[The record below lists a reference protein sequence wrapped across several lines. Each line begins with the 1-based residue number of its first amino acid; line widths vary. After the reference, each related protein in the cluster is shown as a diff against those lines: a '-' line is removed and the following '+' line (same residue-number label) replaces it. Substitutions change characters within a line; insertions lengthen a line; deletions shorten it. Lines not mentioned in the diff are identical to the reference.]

1 MSGNLMHTSARA
13 TPKLVGRKEILE
25 KIKQAILD
33 RLHAYLIEITG
44 SGGIGKT
51 RLVQHVLEKLA
62 PLLDGVRVA
71 RYPIDLYHSS
81 NHSREGLIAALY
93 DALGGTEQEFQGY
106 HTEKKKLEQ
115 IADVTKLSAQ
125 RDAMIAAFINDL
137 NQIARTQR
145 LVFALDTTER
155 LFFESDPVQKRL
167 GLEEEKI
174 AVLNWLLYDFLPKIE
189 NAVILL
195 SGRTERGS
203 LSDDLKKVSGKQ
215 FMPIPLQ
222 GLNEEEALEYFDAV
236 IQACEAPGELQ
247 DLEAAKSIK
256 KLSSDQRRTIFY
268 SLCDAEQDTL
278 TIRPIWLALAID
290 YWVIAEQLL
299 PDWEASV
306 NDARAKAKQD
316 HTNTREALRRG
327 LLGSLREVERAP
339 ADEVILALGLATKGA
354 DVDLLFHILGI
365 EKAEIQKAVET
376 IRHLSFVKT
385 RPTDSR
391 VFLHDE
397 MYAVLQEHLRQSPQ
411 LHRYTQWLKRITD
424 WYNTRI
430 DNHRKEITRLYE
442 TSEKTF
448 YGSEEVNRMRT
459 ALYDALVEDLHYQL
473 RLDPLRGF
481 ETYFRYSDDAI
492 ATGNESLDAQLR
504 TELLAFWSTRDP
516 NWEKQD
522 IEGLKRADVEADA
535 AIRWVKRLIERGD
548 KPKARQLIAKLRGD
562 ASDLIRAS
570 GRLAEMAL
578 DVSEAHTDAYEA
590 RLEEAEE
597 KLKEKIRE
605 LEWMSPSLRRD
616 AILARAYNNLGYVYR
631 STGRHL
637 GAIQHYKQARSI
649 WRTVKIEGE
658 QANTLTNLAFAL
670 AMIGEFGDA
679 WRQGLDGRDLRLFF
693 GSPESFGLS
702 LTALARIAI
711 EENTLDDALRY
722 LTRAI
727 RIFET
732 TEAIRQRGLALI
744 ARAETKRRMSA
755 WMDYYPDK
763 TAEQLSQAVK
773 DADEAKEIFD
783 KVVEPARKVEA
794 LIEKGCAYRDWV
806 KFRRDN
812 PQVLAEEEKGAN
824 AHFWSLEEL
833 AEKSRQAFEQ
843 AQQIAEQYNLHYL
856 GVDALVNLA
865 WLYYYQSQEDKVRQ
879 TLNQV
884 ESLIPE
890 NHRIKPYQRGL
901 GGLPTLD
908 EKEAVIPFFTQL
920 GKMHL
925 LRGQIAFNHFTQ
937 ERKEQALQ
945 DAISHYTRALA
956 YDTLFRT
963 QEFRDLRRAK
973 DRIYERLKV
982 LNASEMLIAYDTVER
997 VEREYRLGTS
1007 AMREFLQRNF
1017 GPRDDFVGVTM

>member
-1 MSGNLMHTSARA
+1 MSGKLTSTSARA
-13 TPKLVGRKEILE
+13 TPELVGRKEILE
-25 KIKQAILD
+25 QIEQAIRD
-33 RLHAYLIEITG
+33 VSQSYLIEITG

-51 RLVQHVLEKLA
+51 RLVQHVIEKLA
-62 PLLDGVRVA
+62 PSLQNVRA
-71 RYPIDLYHSS
+71 AKDPIDLYHSP
-81 NHSREGLIAALY
+81 NHSREGMIAALY
-93 DALGGTEQEFQGY
+93 DALGGTEQEFQKY

-115 IADVTKLSAQ
+115 TADLTKLSEQ
-125 RDAMIAAFINDL
+125 RDAMITAFIEDL

-145 LVFALDTTER
+145 LVLALDTTER

-174 AVLNWLLYDFLPKIE
+174 EVRNWLLQDFLPKIE
-189 NAVILL
+189 NAVILI

-203 LSDDLKKVSGKQ
+203 LSNDLKQVSGKQ

-236 IQACEAPGELQ
+236 IQACEALGELQ

-268 SLCDAEQDTL
+268 SLCDAEQDML

-290 YWVIAEQLL
+290 YWVVAEQLL

-306 NDARAKAKQD
+306 NDARARANQD

-327 LLGSLREVERAP
+327 LLRTLREGDRAP

-354 DVDLLFHILGI
+354 DADLLFHILGI
-365 EKAEIQKAVET
+365 DKADIQKAVEA
-376 IRHLSFVKT
+376 IRYLSFVKT
-385 RPTDSR
+385 RPADSR
-391 VFLHDE
+391 LFLHDE
-397 MYAVLQEHLRQSPQ
+397 MYAILQEHLLQ
-411 LHRYTQWLKRITD
+411 LPRYEQWLRRIAD

-430 DNHRKEITRLYE
+430 DNHRKKITQLYE
-442 TSEKTF
+442 TSERTF
-448 YGSEEVNRMRT
+448 YGLEEVNRTRT
-459 ALYDALVEDLHYQL
+459 ELYDALVEDLHYQL
-473 RLDPLRGF
+473 RLNPLRGF

-504 TELLAFWSTRDP
+504 SELLAFWSTNDP

-535 AIRWVKRLIERGD
+535 AIRWVKRLVVRGD
-548 KPKARQLIAKLRGD
+548 QPKARQIIEQLYKDYLVQ
-562 ASDLIRAS
+562 AS
-570 GRLAEMAL
+570 GKLAEIELGVMDTVSKAYTGQL
-578 DVSEAHTDAYEA
+578 D
-590 RLEEAEE
+590 EAEE
-597 KLKEKIRE
+597 QLKQKIKE
-605 LEWMSPSLRRD
+605 LDGISPSWRRD

-631 STGRHL
+631 STGRYI
-637 GAIQHYKQARSI
+637 GALHYYAQARSI

-679 WRQGLDGRDLRLFF
+679 WRQGLDARDLRLIL
-693 GSPESFGLS
+693 GAPASMGLG
-702 LTALARIAI
+702 LNTLAAIAI
-711 EENTLDDALRY
+711 QENALDDSLRY
-722 LTRAI
+722 LRQALPL
-727 RIFET
+727 FE
-732 TEAIRQRGLALI
+732 AVGYRRGKGLALI
-744 ARAETKRRMSA
+744 ARAETQRRISA

-773 DADEAKEIFD
+773 DAEEAIAIFEEI
-783 KVVEPARKVEA
+783 VEPARKVEA

-833 AEKSRQAFEQ
+833 GEQSRQAFEQ

-865 WLYYYQSQEDKVRQ
+865 WLYYYQSREDQVRQ
-879 TLNQV
+879 TLDQA
-884 ESLIPE
+884 ESIIPE
-890 NHRIKPYQRGL
+890 NHRITPYQRGL

-937 ERKEQALQ
+937 ERKQQALPE
-945 DAISHYTRALA
+945 AIFHYTLALA

>member
-1 MSGNLMHTSARA
+1 
-13 TPKLVGRKEILE
+13 
-25 KIKQAILD
+25 
-33 RLHAYLIEITG
+33 
-44 SGGIGKT
+44 
-51 RLVQHVLEKLA
+51 
-62 PLLDGVRVA
+62 
-71 RYPIDLYHSS
+71 
-81 NHSREGLIAALY
+81 
-93 DALGGTEQEFQGY
+93 
-106 HTEKKKLEQ
+106 
-115 IADVTKLSAQ
+115 
-125 RDAMIAAFINDL
+125 
-137 NQIARTQR
+137 
-145 LVFALDTTER
+145 
-155 LFFESDPVQKRL
+155 
-167 GLEEEKI
+167 
-174 AVLNWLLYDFLPKIE
+174 VLNWLLQDFLPKIE

-203 LSDDLKKVSGKQ
+203 LSNDLKQVSGKQ

-236 IQACEAPGELQ
+236 IQACKAPGESQ

-268 SLCDAEQDTL
+268 SLCDAEQDML

-290 YWVIAEQLL
+290 YWVVAEQLL

-306 NDARAKAKQD
+306 NDARARANQD

-327 LLGSLREVERAP
+327 LLRTLREGDRAP

-365 EKAEIQKAVET
+365 DKTGIQKALET

-385 RPTDSR
+385 RPKDNR
-391 VFLHDE
+391 LFLHDE
-397 MYAVLQEHLRQSPQ
+397 MYAILQEHLRQLP
-411 LHRYTQWLKRITD
+411 RYEQWLRQITD

-448 YGSEEVNRMRT
+448 YGSEKVNRVRT
-459 ALYDALVEDLHYQL
+459 ALYDTLVEDLHYQL
-473 RLDPLRGF
+473 RLNPRRGF

-504 TELLAFWSTRDP
+504 SELLAFWSTNDP
-516 NWEKQD
+516 KWEKQD

-535 AIRWVKRLIERGD
+535 AIRWVKRSIQRGD

-570 GRLAEMAL
+570 GRLAEIAL

-590 RLEEAEE
+590 RLEQAEE

-605 LEWMSPSLRRD
+605 LGKD
-616 AILARAYNNLGYVYR
+616 ADNYHIAWRNATLARAYNHLGYIYR

-649 WRTVKIEGE
+649 WRTVEIEGE

-670 AMIGEFGDA
+670 AMVGEFGDA
-679 WRQGLDGRDLRLFF
+679 WRQGLDARDLRLFF
-693 GSPESFGLS
+693 GSPASVGLS

-711 EENTLDDALRY
+711 EEDTLDDALRY

-727 RIFET
+727 QILET
-732 TEAIRQRGLALI
+732 TEAIRQKGLALI

-755 WMDYYPDK
+755 WMNNYPNE
-763 TAEQLSQAVK
+763 TAEQLSQSVK
-773 DADEAKEIFD
+773 DAEEAIAIFE
-783 KVVEPARKVEA
+783 KIVEPARKVEA

-812 PQVLAEEEKGAN
+812 PQVLAEEEKGTN
-824 AHFWSLEEL
+824 AHFWSLKEL
-833 AEKSRQAFEQ
+833 GEKSRQAFEQ
-843 AQQIAEQYNLHYL
+843 AQKIAEQYNLHYL

-865 WLYYYQSQEDKVRQ
+865 WLYYYQSQEDQVRQ
-879 TLNQV
+879 TLDQA
-884 ESLIPE
+884 ESIIPE
-890 NHRIKPYQRGL
+890 NHRITSYQRGL
-901 GGLPTLD
+901 GGLPILD
-908 EKEAVIPFFTQL
+908 EKETVIPFFTQL

-945 DAISHYTRALA
+945 EAISHYTLALA

-982 LNASEMLIAYDTVER
+982 LNATEMLIAYDTVER

-1017 GPRDDFVGVTM
+1017 GPRDDFVSGTL